1 MADSFSPSGQTNDQI
16 PQPADFAN
24 INKDDLAIISAK
36 SDRKRFI
43 NALDTGTL
51 ACLPDQNG
59 FADTKPAVNVVNNT
73 IYRGSGQLLLKVFQR
88 QNGFPTAEYCTFDQ
102 IEKANNFSGEKKA
115 FLMKGS
121 KGISLNFLIAGEQ
134 KSIRLFNIA
143 QVRNPEI
150 VRSYAD
156 HLALVKENY
165 LHQKYGDQYHP
176 KANTVSGLA
185 ISCTSS
191 EPSEYMGQYLAALSL
206 GRQFRATAEQGAE
219 FTAKTKDFIFERN
232 EAGHINPFNLNR
244 LGSRAS
250 HYCKDIIPQLANPDP
265 ASREQQ
271 TRATHRATE
280 PSMGR

>member
-1 MADSFSPSGQTNDQI
+1 MADSFSPSGQTNDQT
-16 PQPADFAN
+16 PQPTDFAN
-24 INKDDLAIISAK
+24 ISKDELSIISAK
-36 SDRKRFI
+36 SDRKKFI
-43 NALDTGTL
+43 NALDAGTL

-73 IYRGSGQLLLKVFQR
+73 IYRGSGQLLLKVFQK
-88 QNGFPTAEYCTFDQ
+88 QNAFPTAEYCTFDQ
-102 IEKANNFSGEKKA
+102 IEKANNFYGQKKA

-121 KGISLNFLIAGEQ
+121 RGISLNFVIEGEQ

-156 HLALVKENY
+156 HLAQKKENY
-165 LHQKYGDQYHP
+165 LQQKYGDQYHP
-176 KANTVSGLA
+176 RANTVIGPA

-206 GRQFRATAEQGAE
+206 GRQFQATVEQGAE
-219 FTAKTKDFIFERN
+219 FKAKTKDFIFERN

-250 HYCKDIIPQLANPDP
+250 HYCKEVIPQLANPAP
-265 ASREQQ
+265 REQQ
-271 TRATHRATE
+271 TRAAHKAAE